1 MQLIRRNFSKARVI
15 IKFLTQ
21 VIFSTFQKV
30 LGNIMKLVV
39 KMLKLHTQLQNI
51 ASQIMYLTPMEKSQ
65 MGVET

>member
-1 MQLIRRNFSKARVI
+1 
-15 IKFLTQ
+15 
-21 VIFSTFQKV
+21 
-30 LGNIMKLVV
+30 MKLVV